1 MTNIHDVEQLEEQLS
16 GPTPGQTGVAETGYG
31 DDTMSGCCEV
41 RGHQGGV
48 RVHDS
53 LAGRIHH
60 HHHNDCLMNVEP
72 QHTFHRSRGC
82 SLL

>member
-41 RGHQGGV
+41 RVHQGGAF
-48 RVHDS
+48 DS
-53 LAGRIHH
+53 MTNLP
-60 HHHNDCLMNVEP
+60 VESI
-72 QHTFHRSRGC
+72 TATTTVAR
-82 SLL
+82 